1 MIRKILHKPQALLGL
16 AMMLIVF
23 FVVAFAPFIA
33 PHDPSELNVAHAL
46 SAPDSEYPLGT
57 DEMGRCVFSRLLY
70 GARSSMSIAL
80 PSLIILA
87 LVSTVVATVCAYLGG
102 VLDRIF
108 DVVSNIFMAFPP
120 FLVAITLVGLF
131 ESKVFEYHSIHCN
144 CHVGMEC
151 TSGSY
156 LRSQRK
162 TKTLCYH
169 LPDVRLFRTEDYIPA
184 YYSKCPSTSFGD
196 IQYRTVLHYHYDF
209 QLRLSGAGLGGGN
222 SRVGRHVRECQTTD
236 FQSAAAS
243 GLSGALYPVYS
254 RWI

>member
-33 PHDPSELNVAHAL
+33 RHDPSELNVAHAL

-131 ESKVFEYHSIHCN
+131 ESKVFSIILSIVIAMWVWN
-144 CHVGMEC
+144 ARVVR
-151 TSGSY
+151 TY
-156 LRSQRK
+156 VLREKQN
-162 TKTLCYH
+162 LCYH

>member
-131 ESKVFEYHSIHCN
+131 ESKVFSIILSIVIAMWVWNARVVRTYVLREKQKPYVITCR
-144 CHVGMEC
+144 M
-151 TSGSY
+151 SGCSE
-156 LRSQRK
+156 LRII
-162 TKTLCYH
+162 
-169 LPDVRLFRTEDYIPA
+169 FRHIIPN
-184 YYSKCPSTSFGD
+184 D

>member
-1 MIRKILHKPQALLGL
+1 MTGFL
-16 AMMLIVF
+16 MLF
-23 FVVAFAPFIA
+23 
-33 PHDPSELNVAHAL
+33 L
-46 SAPDSEYPLGT
+46 T
-57 DEMGRCVFSRLLY
+57 
-70 GARSSMSIAL
+70 
-80 PSLIILA
+80 SLWH
-87 LVSTVVATVCAYLGG
+87 
-102 VLDRIF
+102 F
-108 DVVSNIFMAFPP
+108 HP
-120 FLVAITLVGLF
+120 FLWPLLWWDYLNQSVQ
-131 ESKVFEYHSIHCN
+131 YHSIHCN